1 MSKKKDEKKEAKPIE
16 VELTETVVKYDFSQ
30 DELIEIG
37 ERVAELAGK
46 LAVLE
51 AEAKQIAKQYKAD
64 IEGVELQ
71 QNRLIN
77 FIREKFEMRKMGCFK
92 VIDGLAKKVYFFRS
106 DQIDLNVLKV
116 HTIEEIRAGFPTAE
130 IGVEFHPDPAKIRDA
145 RPSELQRPLPIPPA
159 DQISETVEGGE
170 KVTTE

>member
-16 VELTETVVKYDFSQ
+16 VELTETVIKYDFGQ
-30 DELIEIG
+30 DELVEIG

-77 FIREKFEMRKMGCFK
+77 FIREKFEMRKMECFK

-116 HTIEEIRAGFPTAE
+116 HTIEEIRAGL
-130 IGVEFHPDPAKIRDA
+130 FHPDPAKIRDA